1 MKRTVQKRT
10 AAITVALVL
19 LAGCQSVQSVR
30 EAEPLE
36 ERTVNADWKDMLAC
50 FTEKQQPAGFLLQ
63 PVIRER
69 ERRATLLT
77 LMPGMA
83 PMPMW
88 ETTFQGL
95 DDGRAQ
101 LQHRTTLSSIW
112 GYPYGL
118 EAFKAWSAECEAA
131 EQ

>member
-1 MKRTVQKRT
+1 MRAIII
-10 AAITVALVL
+10 AALL

-30 EAEPLE
+30 EAEPLDQ
-36 ERTVNADWKDMLAC
+36 RTVRADWQDMLAC

-63 PVIRER
+63 PVVREL

-88 ETTFQGL
+88 ETMFQGL
-95 DDGRAQ
+95 DDGRS
-101 LQHRTTLSSIW
+101 LLEHRTTLSSIW
-112 GYPYGL
+112 GHPYGL
-118 EAFKAWSAECEAA
+118 EAFKTWSVECE
-131 EQ
+131 EQERR